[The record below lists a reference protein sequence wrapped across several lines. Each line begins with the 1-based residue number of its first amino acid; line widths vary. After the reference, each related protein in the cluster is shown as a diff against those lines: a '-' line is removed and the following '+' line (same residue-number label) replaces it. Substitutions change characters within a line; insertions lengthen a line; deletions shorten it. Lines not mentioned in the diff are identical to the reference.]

1 MKWNFND
8 VLMATQRR
16 CVHWAI
22 DIINSI
28 DEFSIALLKE
38 FSIFGFTNKR
48 TLTMLFKIRFLK
60 TSN

>member
-28 DEFSIALLKE
+28 DEFSIALL
-38 FSIFGFTNKR
+38 FGFTNKR
-48 TLTMLFKIRFLK
+48 ALTMLFKIRFLK